1 MIFRDFLKDLEGQK
15 LSLIVASAAGGIHV
29 LVNAGSIMGEKCT
42 LLRVEEDF
50 IVLEFVK
57 TSMFNAS
64 KMLYIPISMVYC
76 DFAGDKK

>member
-1 MIFRDFLKDLEGQK
+1 MIYRDFLKDLEGQI
-15 LSLIVASAAGGIHV
+15 LSHFPATSGGVHILANESSLIGT
-29 LVNAGSIMGEKCT
+29 KCT

-57 TSMFNAS
+57 TSIFNSS

-76 DFAGDKK
+76 DFADEKK